1 MDLLNYQ
8 TSLGQFIDF
17 LPRQLLVI
25 NSDIDCS
32 PQLSMVLA
40 RLFNEIGVSDFRRP
54 CGTLEYF
61 ERPLYRDLGV
71 DIVFTINTLMHDE
84 SNDVIDSITKLIAEL
99 SKTGCQ
105 ALFVLYAGNAFQ
117 TDVDSTRDG
126 SSIDFSKLELL
137 INTSD
142 ICTLLKVNEVLVT
155 EHCPLLVNWADQ
167 LSKGCALTISPNKS
181 VSPVYL
187 DDVLLSI
194 VALIGKENTP
204 RRKQRA
210 WEISASDTVSYGEV
224 ACYLA
229 EQVSASLLLVK
240 ADELI
245 EKCQIF
251 DNSSI
256 SLLIKRPLNKAL
268 MVVER
273 WVASNLNEPV
283 PVFNSR
289 WDAPFPLAFV
299 EKIVNTNAKKLLYEK
314 MFYNPSSGY
323 LIRGM
328 CDELGVERLAGDEQ
342 VIRLAHDYID
352 GKGASRVQVKA
363 LYPNYYRDLFS
374 LTKKLYSQFIFAVNR
389 KTVAQRSIVFVTIN
403 WNSKLLAEAKV
414 LNSRG
419 KRCYI
424 IVLHGGDSSVKQS
437 FEDIFE
443 QVLEVPIAC
452 LDLFV
457 MLIRRLRPDV
467 FHICS
472 NMMHNYLS
480 WAVMANSHAA
490 KTVIDYDDF
499 LLANGRLG
507 FFDSIIDSEK
517 QTLDFETS
525 HLLLE
530 HADKNLMPF
539 SPDGLAWLDDIHPG
553 AIDNATTFFNWPLNN
568 QLRPK
573 RERPVDRPIRLVWA
587 GNVWPYDES
596 TRRFYY
602 SSGLI
607 DTIKQLTNAGCEV
620 DILLDPHK
628 SLSMDDPAWAP
639 YYELEKNGRFK
650 FKQGVPFEKLHE
662 TLGTY
667 DFGIQHFN
675 WHASFDYAHPQKLE
689 HMISNKTF
697 SYISA
702 GLPVLA
708 WGQMGY
714 LAWAVQT
721 FGLGVVQED
730 KLDGNIHEI
739 LLNFDFDEY
748 SARVESFCEANNM
761 GLNLSRLLPEY
772 R

>member
-8 TSLGQFIDF
+8 TSLRQFINF

-25 NSDIDCS
+25 DSDIDSS
-32 PQLSMVLA
+32 PQLSMALA
-40 RLFNEIGVSDFRRP
+40 RLFNERGVSDFRRP

-61 ERPLYRDLGV
+61 ERPLYRSVDV
-71 DIVFTINTLMHDE
+71 DIVFTINRLMHDE
-84 SNDVIDSITKLIAEL
+84 TNDAIDSITKFIAEL

-117 TDVDSTRDG
+117 TDVDSSYNG
-126 SSIDFSKLELL
+126 SGVDFSKLESL

-142 ICTLLKVNEVLVT
+142 TCTLLKVSEVLVT
-155 EHCPLLVNWADQ
+155 EHCPLLVNWAEQ
-167 LSKGCALTISPNKS
+167 LSKGCALTVSPNKS

-194 VALIGKENTP
+194 VALMGRGNTP
-204 RRKQRA
+204 HRKQRV
-210 WEISASDTVSYGEV
+210 WEMSASDAVSYGEV
-224 ACYLA
+224 ARYLA
-229 EQVSASLLLVK
+229 EQVSASLHLVK

-245 EKCQIF
+245 EKCRIF

-268 MVVER
+268 MAVER

-299 EKIVNTNAKKLLYEK
+299 EKIVSTNAKKLFYEK
-314 MFYNPSSGY
+314 LFYSPTSGY
-323 LIRGM
+323 LIREM
-328 CDELGVERLAGDEQ
+328 CDQLGIEHLVCDEQ
-342 VIRLAHDYID
+342 VIRLSHDYIE
-352 GKGASRVQVKA
+352 GKGDSRVQVKA
-363 LYPNYYRDLFS
+363 LYPSYYRGLWS
-374 LTKKLYSQFIFAVNR
+374 LTNRLYSEFISAVNQ
-389 KTVAQRSIVFVTIN
+389 KIMDHRSIVFVTVN
-403 WNSKLLAEAKV
+403 WNSKLLAEAKI
-414 LNSRG
+414 LKRCG

-424 IVLHGGDSSVKQS
+424 IVLHGGDSCVKQN
-437 FEDIFE
+437 FVDTFE
-443 QVLEVPIAC
+443 QVLEVPMAC
-452 LDLFV
+452 LDLLV
-457 MLIRRLRPDV
+457 LLTRRLRPDV

-472 NMMHNYLS
+472 YMMHNYIS
-480 WAVMANSHAA
+480 WAVVANSRAA
-490 KTVIDYDDF
+490 KTIIDYDDF

-507 FFDSIIDSEK
+507 FFDSIIDSAT
-517 QTLDFETS
+517 QGLDFETS

-539 SPDGLAWLDDIHPG
+539 SPDGLDWLEDVHPG
-553 AIDNATTFFNWPLNN
+553 AKDNATTFFNWPLND

-587 GNVWPYDES
+587 GNVWPCDEL

-607 DTIKQLTNAGCEV
+607 ETIKQLTKAGCEV

-639 YYELEKNGRFK
+639 YYELEKTGRFK
-650 FKQGVPFEKLHE
+650 FKQGVPFDKLHE

-714 LAWAVQT
+714 LAWAVKT

-730 KLDGNIHEI
+730 KLDGNIQEV
-739 LLNFDFDEY
+739 LRNFDFDEY
-748 SARVESFCEANNM
+748 SARVELFCEANNM